1 MLLWSVS
8 FVLLTALLFT
18 LQYPETYGADQLQ
31 HGHYLTD
38 YLNNNI
44 DYSDDTGVT
53 KIVKALQSN
62 IIQVLTLLSC
72 ILTFTYLFYP
82 LVVIH

>member
-18 LQYPETYGADQLQ
+18 LQYPQTHGADQLQ
-31 HGHYLTD
+31 QVQIGHHLTD

-62 IIQVLTLLSC
+62 IIQV
-72 ILTFTYLFYP
+72 
-82 LVVIH
+82 

>member
-18 LQYPETYGADQLQ
+18 LQYPQTHGADQLQ
-31 HGHYLTD
+31 QVQHGHHLTD

-62 IIQVLTLLSC
+62 IIQV
-72 ILTFTYLFYP
+72 
-82 LVVIH
+82 

>member
-18 LQYPETYGADQLQ
+18 LQYPQTHGADQLQ
-31 HGHYLTD
+31 HGHHLTE

-62 IIQVLTLLSC
+62 IIQVKYLYLLADSY
-72 ILTFTYLFYP
+72 TYFP
-82 LVVIH
+82 L